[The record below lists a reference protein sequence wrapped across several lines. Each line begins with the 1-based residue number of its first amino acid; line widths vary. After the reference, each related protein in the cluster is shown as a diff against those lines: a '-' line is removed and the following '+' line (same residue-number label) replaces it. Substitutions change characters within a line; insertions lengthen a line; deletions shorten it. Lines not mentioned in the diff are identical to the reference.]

1 MWMTDWAVRLFI
13 FQGLGLLSSRP
24 DKYAWNICALK
35 FFSDH
40 RYDKISIYGR
50 WESIERTGCLAGFIF
65 ARVTTRKYG
74 QSRRITTSKEK
85 ILHLSTCLKMVA
97 AIMFL
102 ALANVTSL
110 AAAEAMPRALIAIVD
125 VNHVLSNSTA
135 LKEAKQT
142 FQDKEKLVSDELK
155 LERDVLLEEK
165 KQLDLQQAILAP
177 GVYIQKTDEL
187 NERGRQLQRRALEI
201 RGQINK
207 ALNVIATELRKRITE
222 IAISVGKKRGANIG
236 MDRAITVFFDNTLDI
251 TAEVLTAFNKAN
263 PKLNITIEKK

>member
-1 MWMTDWAVRLFI
+1 
-13 FQGLGLLSSRP
+13 
-24 DKYAWNICALK
+24 
-35 FFSDH
+35 
-40 RYDKISIYGR
+40 
-50 WESIERTGCLAGFIF
+50 
-65 ARVTTRKYG
+65 
-74 QSRRITTSKEK
+74 
-85 ILHLSTCLKMVA
+85 
-97 AIMFL
+97 MFL

-135 LKEAKQT
+135 LKEAKKT

-155 LERDVLLEEK
+155 LERDALLEEK

-207 ALNVIATELRKRITE
+207 ALNVIAAELRKRVTE

-236 MDRAITVFFDNTLDI
+236 MDRAVTVFFDNTLDI